1 MKKNSILFSMLL
13 VVIMSLIMG
22 TTPAQAATKKSAVM
36 KKADAA
42 TKDITASANY
52 YGWEVTTKVVKKSGS
67 SVTKSIRIEKSGART
82 YFAYTQVTKKSGKK
96 YSTTFKMGKTKYVAS
111 EVKSGL
117 KKYSDKKAVKSFLR
131 NRANKKVSSLVN
143 YAKARGWTTTSKVT
157 DTTKKATATISFK
170 GAKSATATVAVAR
183 NKKSPKVT
191 YKLSGKKSSEKAIK
205 SWLEQNKSGGSS
217 NSSDQSSVT
226 ENDLRKLAATKS
238 AELTQLGQ
246 KHGWTVTTLSGTGTA
261 AIKTFFKNTGYHF
274 DVLVSAVESGG
285 KAIVE
290 YRLKDS
296 AVDREYI
303 VSWIIDYADK
313 QNETTDPVP
322 KEELV
327 KFAAAEMTELTNLAT
342 AKDWEVEVTS
352 GEGTTKIASHFA
364 NAEWQF
370 DVTVEAVD
378 NGNSKAEGVYTLEGS
393 KDTKERII
401 SWINDYAIP
410 KGPEEPDKVEVTEAD
425 LVTLATSETSTI
437 RAAAEERGWKTT
449 IAEGDGTKE
458 VSLIIEN
465 AKYTFPAKVRA
476 FVNDEGEAEAEFS
489 IKGTKVTKEGFIKYL
504 DDYRTA
510 GNGPD
515 EPGGP
520 DGPNKPDESE
530 APTAEQLKA
539 AALAAWSEIQTAA
552 SENGWAF
559 DTPEAGTTMQAV
571 FSNSKYS
578 FTGKVSAAADGKNIA
593 ISYYIV
599 ASGKESRTSKDYILK
614 WFTDYKTED
623 SGNSGDQPGKPDDNQ
638 PGKPDQPGKEP
649 TAEEL
654 RTSAEAAWDKL
665 HEVAT
670 SNKWNSSATTIMSD
684 KVATVQAVV
693 SRGEKRFGIK
703 VEARNVS
710 GEIMV
715 FYYVNWLED
724 ESLATE
730 MQIKNL
736 LMAIDDSGSGDNSG
750 DGGNSGN
757 GNDSDNSGSD
767 GDGSNDNGDDSG
779 NSNPNGPVKNPD
791 DEEGGFQ
798 PSRPRPATA

>member
-1 MKKNSILFSMLL
+1 MKKNSILFSTMLL
-13 VVIMSLIMG
+13 IVIALIMG

-52 YGWEVTTKVVKKSGS
+52 YGWEIVTDKVVKKTSS
-67 SVTKSIRIEKSGART
+67 SVTKKIRIEKSGSKS

-96 YSTTFKMGKTKYVAS
+96 YSTTFKAGKTKYVAS

-117 KKYSDKKAVKSFLR
+117 KAYSDKKAVKSFLR
-131 NRANKKVSSLVN
+131 NRADKKASSLAN

-157 DTTKKATATISFK
+157 DTTKKATATINFK
-170 GAKSATATVAVAR
+170 GAKSATATVTVAR

-226 ENDLRKLAATKS
+226 EDDLKKLAATKS

-246 KHGWTVTTLSGTGTA
+246 KHDWTVTILSGAGTCSV
-261 AIKTFFKNTGYHF
+261 KTFFKNTKYHF

-327 KFAAAEMTELTNLAT
+327 KFAAAEMTELANLAT
-342 AKDWEVEVTS
+342 AKDWGVEVTS
-352 GEGTTKIASHFA
+352 GKGTTKIASHFA

-370 DVTVEAVD
+370 DVIVEAVD
-378 NGNSKAEGVYTLEGS
+378 NGNGKAEGVYTLEGS

-425 LVTLATSETSTI
+425 LVTLATSETSAI
-437 RAAAEERGWKTT
+437 MAAAEERGWKATVT
-449 IAEGDGTKE
+449 GGDGTKE
-458 VSLIIEN
+458 VDLVIEN
-465 AKYTFPAKVRA
+465 TKYTFPAKVRA
-476 FVNDEGEAEAEFS
+476 FVNDKSEAEAEFS

-510 GNGPD
+510 SDGPD
-515 EPGGP
+515 E
-520 DGPNKPDESE
+520 PDESE

-638 PGKPDQPGKEP
+638 PGKEP

-654 RTSAEAAWDKL
+654 RASAEAAWDKL

-670 SNKWNSSATTIMSD
+670 SNKWNSSATTIMAD

-693 SRGEKRFGIK
+693 SRGEERFGIK

-724 ESLATE
+724 ESLTTE